1 MEKKTQFFKSL
12 IDSELYI
19 NSQKLSKTEP
29 LLFNIHALQK
39 ELKQFIRILQYL
51 RRRKKKV
58 IVFGRNIQILKLF
71 NKLFKELNLH
81 TQVSCQNVFWR
92 SNNFKRKKGAI
103 LLEQDSGSQSQVL
116 FNQGFFLIN
125 KFNNNY
131 EKTPRGLYK
140 INNNLNDFK
149 SIIFISIIL
158 HKILKKTYAKRK

>member
-81 TQVSCQNVFWR
+81 TQVSCQNVF
-92 SNNFKRKKGAI
+92 
-103 LLEQDSGSQSQVL
+103 
-116 FNQGFFLIN
+116 
-125 KFNNNY
+125 
-131 EKTPRGLYK
+131 
-140 INNNLNDFK
+140 
-149 SIIFISIIL
+149 
-158 HKILKKTYAKRK
+158 

>member
-1 MEKKTQFFKSL
+1 M
-12 IDSELYI
+12 
-19 NSQKLSKTEP
+19 
-29 LLFNIHALQK
+29 
-39 ELKQFIRILQYL
+39 
-51 RRRKKKV
+51 
-58 IVFGRNIQILKLF
+58 
-71 NKLFKELNLH
+71 
-81 TQVSCQNVFWR
+81 
-92 SNNFKRKKGAI
+92 
-103 LLEQDSGSQSQVL
+103 LEQDSGSQSQVL